1 MSDALHGF
9 IERYNVLQN
18 PENILKRFFAS
29 HRNLYKV
36 VLVANHIFRALAMT
50 GLCLFLPFSPLVNAG
65 ICLLGSLFYRLTVE
79 NNCSYK
85 FALPA
90 FAGGIA
96 FPVGLYGIIQLV
108 TGAAFASFATL
119 GLSFLS
125 ILPLAAYL
133 TYVVLTV
140 NYDVNHRG

>member
-9 IERYNVLQN
+9 IERYNVLRN
-18 PENILKRFFAS
+18 PTNTLREFFTT
-29 HRNLYKV
+29 HPNLYKV

-50 GLCLFLPFSPLVNAG
+50 GLCLFLPFSPLVNGG
-65 ICLLGSLFYRLTVE
+65 ISLLGSLLYRLTVE
-79 NNCSYK
+79 TNCAYK

-90 FAGGIA
+90 FAGGLA
-96 FPVGLYGIIQLV
+96 FPVALHGIIQLV